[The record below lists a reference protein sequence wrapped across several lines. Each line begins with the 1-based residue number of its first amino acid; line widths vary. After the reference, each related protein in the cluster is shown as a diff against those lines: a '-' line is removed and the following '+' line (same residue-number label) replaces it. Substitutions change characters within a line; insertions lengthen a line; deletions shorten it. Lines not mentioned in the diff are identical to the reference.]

1 MTRAGARDQLSA
13 GGLALLVHLL
23 LFLGLMFGVSW
34 KTLPETPVYA
44 DLWRSLPAP
53 PLPLPPEPAPKP
65 VIPPPKPV
73 AAPKPVAP
81 PKAEP
86 PEKRIDP
93 DIALKEKKK
102 KEEKKA
108 KEALAAKEAERKRL
122 EQIKAD
128 KLRQEQLKAEK
139 ARQDELKK
147 QSQEAEK
154 KRHLEEEKQ
163 RQDVERRRKLE
174 EEMQRAERDRLAQE
188 EKLLQKRRDAERK
201 AAEAKRLAQEKARKD
216 MEALLAADMAGDLE
230 AEAKSLRQQAAAT
243 ARLKVVDEFKV
254 KIQFKIKG
262 LLVNPP
268 GMRGKPEAHYRV
280 DLLPNGEVIRATL
293 VKSSGQPAYDR
304 AVESAIIK
312 ATPLPLP
319 PDRDA
324 AAAFRD
330 GLDLRFRPD

>member
-1 MTRAGARDQLSA
+1 MTPVAARDQLSA
-13 GGLALLVHLL
+13 GGLALLVHLV

-53 PLPLPPEPAPKP
+53 PRPLPPEPAPAPPVPEAVKP
-65 VIPPPKPV
+65 P
-73 AAPKPVAP
+73 PKPVAP
-81 PKAEP
+81 PKPIAPAKAEP
-86 PEKRIDP
+86 PAKPVDA

-102 KEEKKA
+102 KEAKKA
-108 KEALAAKEAERKRL
+108 KEEAAKEAEAKRQARI
-122 EQIKAD
+122 E
-128 KLRQEQLKAEK
+128 AEK

-147 QSQEAEK
+147 QRLEEDK
-154 KRHLEEEKQ
+154 KR
-163 RQDVERRRKLE
+163 QDAERHRKLE

-254 KIQFKIKG
+254 KIQLKIKG

-293 VKSSGQPAYDR
+293 LKSSGQPAYDR

-330 GLDLRFRPD
+330 GLELRFRPD